1 MNFKKQ
7 GRCFCGGSMKYLNAE
22 FNEGVVEVLT
32 VCDKCFSCGKE
43 IYTTTYQHSEIDVE
57 AEKAELDNQ
66 IAQTLLEA
74 QHNRE
79 QAAFYNRELDVL
91 YKRRAHFFDL
101 SENF

>member
-7 GRCFCGGSMKYLNAE
+7 GKCFCGGSMEYLSVE
-22 FNEGVVEVLT
+22 FNEGVVEVRT
-32 VCDKCFSCGKE
+32 VCNKCCSSGKE

-66 IAQTLLEA
+66 IAQTVIEA

-91 YKRRAHFFDL
+91 YKRRAHFF
-101 SENF
+101 

>member
-7 GRCFCGGSMKYLNAE
+7 GRCFCGGSMKYLSAE

-32 VCDKCFSCGKE
+32 VCDECLSCGKE

-66 IAQTLLEA
+66 IAQTVLEA

-79 QAAFYNRELDVL
+79 RAAFYNKELDIL